1 MIKIELKDVEKIIQL
16 SNSGFSDADIVRV
29 MGKLWRATHH
39 DK

>member
-16 SNSGFSDADIVRV
+16 SNNGYSDKDIVRA